1 MVITT
6 KKIIGLHIGRKMNS
20 NFNLG
25 KYLKIPL
32 IQFLNT
38 NKDYINQ
45 KGLSPSNYS
54 SNNYI
59 YSVKSIFNINKD
71 DSEKIKEL
79 ENKLKEVNEILKDR
93 VNRTNSIIAK
103 NQKTID
109 ELKEKLSRFPF
120 ELLKG
125 EKLMSIIV
133 ESSDKKLQRAIVCK
147 NTELFCDLEKKIYQE
162 NDKYIDVGNIFTLS
176 GKKIDEMKS
185 LDDNNIKDNDII
197 ILNNL
202 KISNY

>member
-147 NTELFCDLEKKIYQE
+147 NTELFCDLEKKFIKKMINILMLGIY
-162 NDKYIDVGNIFTLS
+162 LH
-176 GKKIDEMKS
+176 
-185 LDDNNIKDNDII
+185 
-197 ILNNL
+197 
-202 KISNY
+202 